1 MITRIGNINDRF
13 LCLVAYTLNIADLVC
28 TLIAL
33 EHGATE
39 LNPLMQNV
47 PIMIIYKVVVI
58 GALVEWLSHRREVVA
73 RWGLV
78 ICTVVYSALVLWHVC
93 GIYTILKGLE
103 K

>member
-13 LCLVAYTLNIADLVC
+13 LCLAAYTLNIADLVC

-47 PIMIIYKVVVI
+47 PIMIIYKVIVV
-58 GALVEWLSHRREVVA
+58 GALLWWLSQRHENA
-73 RWGLV
+73 TRWGLR
-78 ICTVVYSALVLWHVC
+78 ICIAVYTALAFWHCV
-93 GIYTILKGLE
+93 GIFTLLKG
-103 K
+103 